1 MGDETYNPEK
11 ETRMNLHSLARTTPI
26 SRALLID
33 RVTQQAWSVSEA
45 AEAAGISQRSAYKW
59 LARYRSEGATGLL
72 DRSSRPQRSPFQIPS
87 DWRDLILKLRRS
99 RKTGPEIA
107 DKLGIPR
114 STVARILRRAGLHR
128 LKLLEPREPVIRYE
142 RKRPGELIHLDIKK
156 LARIAGRIGHRIH
169 GDRSTRVSGA
179 GWEFAHVA
187 IDDHSRLAYVE
198 VLANEKGVTAT
209 GFFERALAF
218 FRRHGIRVER
228 VLTDNGA
235 CYRSHA
241 FLLACAKHEIRAIKT
256 RPYRPQT
263 NGKAERF
270 IQTLIRE
277 WAYVRP
283 YKDSKLR
290 TKALK
295 PWLRYY
301 NRQRPHGSLCRR
313 PPISRVRPKDEQRA

>member
-1 MGDETYNPEK
+1 
-11 ETRMNLHSLARTTPI
+11 MNVHSLARTTPL
-26 SRALLID
+26 SRVLLVD
-33 RVTQQAWSVSEA
+33 RVVREFWTVGEAAQAAGVSERTA
-45 AEAAGISQRSAYKW
+45 FKW
-59 LARYRSEGATGLL
+59 LARYRSEGQRGLI
-72 DRSSRPQRSPFQIPS
+72 DRSSRPRRSPTRIPVG
-87 DWRDLILKLRRS
+87 WRDLILKLRRS

-107 DKLGIPR
+107 EELEIPR
-114 STVARILRRAGLHR
+114 STVARVLRRAGLQR
-128 LKLLEPREPVIRYE
+128 LALLEPREPVNRYE

-169 GDRSTRVSGA
+169 GDRSTRVQGA
-179 GWEFAHVA
+179 GWEFVHIA

-198 VLANEKGVTAT
+198 VLRNEKGVTAT
-209 GFFERALAF
+209 GFFERAIAWF
-218 FRRHGIRVER
+218 QRHGIRVER

-241 FLLACAKHEIRAIKT
+241 FRLACLKHGIRGLYT

-270 IQTLIRE
+270 IQTMLRE

-283 YKDSKLR
+283 YKDSKFRTRALR
-290 TKALK
+290 

-301 NRQRPHGSLCRR
+301 NRKRPHGSLNRK
-313 PPISRVRPKDEQRA
+313 PPISRIHQKG

>member
-1 MGDETYNPEK
+1 
-11 ETRMNLHSLARTTPI
+11 MNLHSLARTTPI
-26 SRALLID
+26 SRALLVD
-33 RVTQQAWSVSEA
+33 RVTQQEWSVSEA
-45 AEAAGISQRSAYKW
+45 AGAAGISQRSAYKW
-59 LARYRSEGATGLL
+59 LARYRSEGAAGLL
-72 DRSSRPQRSPFQIPS
+72 DRSSRPRRSPSRIS
-87 DWRDLILKLRRS
+87 AEWRALILRLRRC

-114 STVARILRRAGLHR
+114 SSVARVLRRAGLHR
-128 LKLLEPREPVIRYE
+128 LKLLESRKPANRYE
-142 RKRPGELIHLDIKK
+142 RKRPGELIHLDVKK

-169 GDRSTRVSGA
+169 GDRSTRVRRA
-179 GWEFAHVA
+179 GWEFVHVA
-187 IDDHSRLAYVE
+187 VDDHSRLAYVE
-198 VLANEKGVTAT
+198 VLADEKGVTAT
-209 GFFERALAF
+209 GFFERALDF

-235 CYRSHA
+235 CYRSHS
-241 FLLACAKHEIRAIKT
+241 FLLACHKHGIRAIKT

-270 IQTLIRE
+270 IQTLLRE

-290 TKALK
+290 IQALK

-301 NRQRPHGSLCRR
+301 NRRRPHGSLCRQ
-313 PPISRVRPKDEQRA
+313 PPISRARPKD